1 MRIEHLNPEGL
12 HQNPAFSQ
20 AVSVEGP
27 AKMVYIG
34 GQNGVNAEGQLVG
47 ESLEAQTEQALM
59 NVLAL
64 LNAAGAAQED
74 VVRLMIYLVKG
85 QDLDTAFEVAQP
97 VWGPHPTAISV
108 LVVEALAVPGALVEI
123 DATAAVGA

>member
-64 LNAAGAAQED
+64 LNAAGAAQEN

-85 QDLDTAFEVAQP
+85 QDLDTAFQVAQA

-123 DATAAVGA
+123 DATAAIGA